1 MSIVSYVIIFLI
13 LILFVLV
20 ALFLGNFIG
29 NAVTNLLDHSIPWLF
44 HTSPEKLKA
53 AGIGEKTKFI
63 IDIQDKSY
71 EYYENIIED
80 WLSYNHFSKYNK
92 KIQGRY
98 LKFYH
103 NNGRFKFGFHYY
115 RGDHSIV
122 IEAWIVTSYGS
133 NPLTLKLDPEPIEIE
148 GQKVY
153 FSILGQHK
161 KEYLSFLQSLIAIPE
176 SIAQNICEN
185 IQDINYVTLN
195 KQIDYTKIPNQKKE
209 KKKIYLFCFAIIFVS
224 FFIVFVQNFIQN
236 LDKPQPSAQDQ
247 TTALNLIQ
255 KNYPDFNLEESST
268 SVDKFSKE
276 EGHYYII
283 SYIFYGT
290 LDTPNSKKDK
300 VMIIMSNSEYNN
312 YTCINEDYI
321 WGANIIEDKEDGQ
334 KWDFYLK

>member
-20 ALFLGNFIG
+20 AIFLGNFVG
-29 NAVTNLLDHSIPWLF
+29 NTVTSLLDHSISELF
-44 HTSPEKLKA
+44 HKSLEELKA
-53 AGIGEKTKFI
+53 AGTGEKTKFI

-103 NNGRFKFGFHYY
+103 NYGFFKFGFHYY
-115 RGDHSIV
+115 RGDYSIV

-133 NPLTLKLDPEPIEIE
+133 NPLTLKLDPEPIEMG
-148 GQKVY
+148 GQEVY
-153 FSILGQHK
+153 FVILGQQK
-161 KEYLSFLQSLIAIPE
+161 SEYISLLQSLIAIPE
-176 SIAQNICEN
+176 SITQN

-195 KQIDYTKIPNQKKE
+195 KEIDYTKIPNQKKE
-209 KKKIYLFCFAIIFVS
+209 KRNLCLLIFAIIFVS
-224 FFIVFVQNFIQN
+224 FLIVFVQDFIQN
-236 LDKPQPSAQDQ
+236 LDKPKPSDQDQ

-276 EGHYYII
+276 EDHYYII

-300 VMIIMSNSEYNN
+300 VMIIMSNSKYNN
-312 YTCINEDYI
+312 YTCINEDCI